1 MPLKWSKFNRE
12 ILHNSHRIYEL
23 MPTLLLDRKAIKTLI
38 RMSDVITVV
47 EEAFRMCGEGK
58 GNMPAKTYLSVEH
71 GDFRAMPAALPGCAG
86 MKWVNVHPQNPSRG
100 LPSIMAILVYN
111 DPETG
116 YPLAI
121 MDATEITAYRTG
133 AAAAIASKYLARPDS
148 HTIGIIG
155 AGFQAHTQI
164 LAHAELF
171 SPISIKAFD
180 ISQPAVDRLMHSFPQ
195 FSIKSCSIQEA
206 VASDI
211 LCTLTPSRSPIIR
224 KDWIIAGTHI
234 NAVGADAPGKQ
245 ELDPSILKEAIVVAD
260 DLRQASTS
268 GEINVPIQKGVY
280 SIREIYGTLAELV
293 VGKKKGRTDN
303 RVITIFDSTGVA
315 VEDIAVAKLLFE
327 KAQQAGG
334 YRSIDLIGA

>member
-1 MPLKWSKFNRE
+1 
-12 ILHNSHRIYEL
+12 
-23 MPTLLLDRKAIKTLI
+23 MPTLLLDRNAIKTLM
-38 RMSDVITVV
+38 RMSDVIHVV

-58 GNMPAKTYLSVEH
+58 GNMPAKTYLSLEH

-86 MKWVNVHPQNPSRG
+86 MKWVNVHSQNPSLG
-100 LPSIMAILVYN
+100 LPSIMAILIYS

-133 AAAAIASKYLARPDS
+133 AAAAVASRYLARRDS

-164 LAHAELF
+164 LAHAEMF
-171 SPISIKAFD
+171 SPISINVFDVSKA
-180 ISQPAVDRLMHSFPQ
+180 AVDRLMQSLSQ
-195 FSIKSCSIQEA
+195 LSIRNCSIQEA

-211 LCTLTPSRSPIIR
+211 VCTLTPSRGPII
-224 KDWIIAGTHI
+224 KKEWIAAGTHI

-245 ELDPSILKEAIVVAD
+245 ELDPSILKEAIVVVD
-260 DLRQASTS
+260 NLKQASTS
-268 GEINVPIQKGVY
+268 GEINVPIQKGIY
-280 SIREIYGTLAELV
+280 SIREVYGTLAELV
-293 VGKKKGRTDN
+293 VDKKRGRTDN
-303 RVITIFDSTGVA
+303 RVITVFDSTGIA

-327 KAQQAGG
+327 KAQQVGG
-334 YRSIDLIGA
+334 YPSIDLIGT

>member
-1 MPLKWSKFNRE
+1 MP
-12 ILHNSHRIYEL
+12 
-23 MPTLLLDRKAIKTLI
+23 
-38 RMSDVITVV
+38 DVINAV
-47 EEAFRMCGEGK
+47 EEAFKMCGEGK
-58 GNMPAKTYLSVEH
+58 GKMPAKVYLAVEK

-86 MKWVNVHPQNPSRG
+86 VKWVNVHPQNPSLG
-100 LPSIMAILVYN
+100 LPSVMAILIYS

-133 AAAAIASKYLARPDS
+133 AAAAIASKYLARRDS
-148 HTIGIIG
+148 HTIGVIG

-171 SPISIKAFD
+171 NPITINAFD
-180 ISQPAVDRLMHSFPQ
+180 VSKAAVDRLMHSFSQ
-195 FSIKSCSIQEA
+195 FRIKNCSIQEA

-211 LCTLTPSRSPIIR
+211 VCTLTPSRSPIIER
-224 KDWIIAGTHI
+224 GWIAAGTHI

-245 ELDPSILKEAIVVAD
+245 ELDPAILKEAIVVVD
-260 DLRQASTS
+260 DLKQASTS
-268 GEINVPIQKGVY
+268 GEINVAIQKGVY
-280 SIREIYGTLAELV
+280 TTGEVYGTLAELV
-293 VGKKKGRTDN
+293 VGKKKGRPGN
-303 RVITIFDSTGVA
+303 RAITVFDSTGIA

-334 YRSIDLIGA
+334 YPSMDLVET

>member
-1 MPLKWSKFNRE
+1 
-12 ILHNSHRIYEL
+12 
-23 MPTLLLDRKAIKTLI
+23 MPTLLLDRNAIKTLI
-38 RMSDVITVV
+38 RMSDVINVV
-47 EEAFRMCGEGK
+47 EEAFRMCGEGRGK
-58 GNMPAKTYLSVEH
+58 MPAKTYLSVEH

-86 MKWVNVHPQNPSRG
+86 VKWVNVHPQNPSLG
-100 LPSIMAILVYN
+100 LPSIMAILIYN

-133 AAAAIASKYLARPDS
+133 AAAAIASKYLARRDS

-171 SPISIKAFD
+171 SSISINVSD
-180 ISQPAVDRLMHSFPQ
+180 ISKAAVDRLMHSLPQ
-195 FSIKSCSIQEA
+195 FSIRNCSIQEA

-211 LCTLTPSRSPIIR
+211 VCTLTPSRSPII
-224 KDWIIAGTHI
+224 KKEWIMAGTHI

-245 ELDPSILKEAIVVAD
+245 ELDPSILKKAVVVVD
-260 DLRQASTS
+260 DLKQASTS
-268 GEINVPIQKGVY
+268 GEINVPIQKGIY
-280 SIREIYGTLAELV
+280 SIGEVYGTVAELV

-303 RVITIFDSTGVA
+303 RVITVFDSTGIA

-327 KAQQAGG
+327 KAQQVGG
-334 YRSIDLIGA
+334 YPSIDLVGT

>member
-1 MPLKWSKFNRE
+1 
-12 ILHNSHRIYEL
+12 
-23 MPTLLLDRKAIKTLI
+23 MPTLLLDRHAIKALI
-38 RMSDVITVV
+38 RMADVINVV

-58 GNMPAKTYLSVEH
+58 GTMPAKTYLSLEY
-71 GDFRAMPAALPGCAG
+71 GDFRAMPAALPGSAG
-86 MKWVNVHPQNPSRG
+86 VKWVNVHPQNPSRG
-100 LPSIMAILVYN
+100 LPSIMGILIYS

-148 HTIGIIG
+148 HTVGIVG

-171 SPISIKAFD
+171 NPISINASD
-180 ISQPAVDRLMHSFPQ
+180 VSREAVDRLISALPR
-195 FSIKSCSIQEA
+195 FSIRNCSIQEA

-211 LCTLTPSRSPIIR
+211 VCTLTPSRSPAIKR
-224 KDWIIAGTHI
+224 EWVKPGTHI

-245 ELDPSILKEAIVVAD
+245 ELDPSIVKEAIVVVD
-260 DLRQASTS
+260 DLEQASGS
-268 GEINVPIQKGVY
+268 GEINVPIQSGIY
-280 SIREIYGTLAELV
+280 TTEGIRGTLAELV
-293 VGKKKGRTDN
+293 VGKKKGRGND
-303 RVITIFDSTGVA
+303 RDITVFDSTGIA

-327 KAQQAGG
+327 KAQQRGG
-334 YRSIDLIGA
+334 YPSIDLVGA